1 MPGEPAA
8 GNFIPLLNTAAFYE
22 LTMRDEQEISDMRDD
37 AATAVKKA
45 KDCATEA
52 YWQGVR
58 DGLEWVVGDLP
69 TDELKDSMPSAEP

>member
-37 AATAVKKA
+37 AATAVRNA
-45 KDCATEA
+45 KGVNAA
-52 YWQGVR
+52 YLEGVR